1 MVWNSAGSTLYKA
14 VERHNSAESAPKQ
27 CEPPPEPCRCSEK
40 VHKSA
45 VPSTLSQLT
54 QDRDMLLLL
63 ALMLVLLHEKA
74 DTKLIM
80 ALAFVIFC

>member
-14 VERHNSAESAPKQ
+14 VERHNSAEHTHESH
-27 CEPPPEPCRCSEK
+27 EPPPEPCRCSEQ
-40 VHKSA
+40 VHKTA
-45 VPSTLSQLT
+45 PSSPLSQLA

-63 ALMLVLLHEKA
+63 AVLLVLLHEKA

>member
-14 VERHNSAESAPKQ
+14 VERHNSAELPT
-27 CEPPPEPCRCSEK
+27 EPHESPEPCRCSK
-40 VHKSA
+40 QVHKTA
-45 VPSTLSQLT
+45 PSSPLSQLA

-63 ALMLVLLHEKA
+63 AVLLILLHEKA